1 MNLSRMLLRLGIAAF
16 VAIML
21 AGPGSAVFPSAMRWG
36 AWAACPA
43 GTSPAPERF
52 RASYSRPGETDVR
65 FLCVSPDG
73 QAHDRTLA
81 AMGGLFVMYFVGLSV
96 LFTLM
101 SLRRSQTS
109 SAVATASTPSTP
121 RSVPPDVEAKARAL
135 VARKQLIEA
144 IKIVR
149 AASGMGL
156 KEAKDWVDALPNRP
170 PSAASSAAPPASVQS
185 PGGAAERLIE
195 LKRLLDAGL
204 ITQAEFDAKRGEIL
218 ARI

>member
-21 AGPGSAVFPSAMRWG
+21 AGPGSAVFPSTMRWG
-36 AWAACPA
+36 AWAACPS

-52 RASYSRPGETDVR
+52 RASYSRPGETEVR

-101 SLRRSQTS
+101 SPRRAEASG
-109 SAVATASTPSTP
+109 AVAASAASAP
-121 RSVPPDVEAKARAL
+121 RHVPADVEAQAREL
-135 VARKQLIEA
+135 VARRQLIQA

-149 AASGMGL
+149 VATGMGL
-156 KEAKDWVDALPNRP
+156 KEAKDWVEGLPNRP
-170 PSAASSAAPPASVQS
+170 AFPATAATVAFADAPP
-185 PGGAAERLIE
+185 GAAARLIE

-204 ITQAEFDAKRGEIL
+204 ITQDEFDAKRGEIL
-218 ARI
+218 AQI